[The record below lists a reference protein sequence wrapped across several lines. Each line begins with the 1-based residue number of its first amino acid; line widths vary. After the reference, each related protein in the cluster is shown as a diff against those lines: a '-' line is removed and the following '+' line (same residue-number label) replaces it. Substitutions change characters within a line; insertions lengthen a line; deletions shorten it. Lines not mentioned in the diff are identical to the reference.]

1 MSPLEKVVFEKNMC
15 LADTSVRGKKWQG
28 ALFQVDSTIQNS
40 FHGEKNGKRTA
51 PESPHRK
58 ANDDNC
64 NMISELLG

>member
-1 MSPLEKVVFEKNMC
+1 MSPLEKVFFLKNMC
-15 LADTSVRGKKWQG
+15 HTGASNGGKKWRM

-40 FHGEKNGKRTA
+40 FHGKNGKRTA

-58 ANDDNC
+58 ANDNNS